1 MNPEKIIKEL
11 SDDQMPDLRN
21 EPNILMAALK
31 ALKPYTDRLEYDA
44 GQNATR
50 KERTESVCRLFA
62 SGLTAEE
69 ITVLL
74 CLRRDEIDDIENW
87 NKDKIAK
94 YAKTLKERKK
104 RHGMNQ

>member
-1 MNPEKIIKEL
+1 M
-11 SDDQMPDLRN
+11 
-21 EPNILMAALK
+21 LMAALK

-44 GQNATR
+44 VQSGIKR
-50 KERTESVCRLFA
+50 ERTESVCRLFA
-62 SGLTAEE
+62 GGLTAEE

-74 CLRRDEIDDIENW
+74 CLRRDEVDDIEKW

-104 RHGMNQ
+104 RHGYNQ